1 MLTSALRHT
10 WGFSTKN
17 RNNHL
22 HHAIDAAII
31 AYVNNSIVKDFS
43 DFKKEQESNT
53 AELYAKKISELD
65 YKNKRKFFEPFSG
78 FRQKLLDKI
87 DEIFVSKPERKKP
100 SGALHE
106 ETFRKE
112 EEFYQS
118 YGGKEGVLK
127 ALELGKIRK
136 VNGKIVSNG
145 DMFRVDIFKHKK
157 TNKFYAVPIY
167 TMDFALKVLPNK
179 AVVQGKDKKSGLIK
193 DWILMDENYEFCFSL
208 YKDSLILI
216 QTKDMQE
223 PELVYYER
231 LDGSNASLTVSK
243 HDNKFETLSKNQKIL
258 FKNANE
264 KEVIAKSIGIQNL
277 KVFEKYIV
285 SALGEVTKA
294 EFRQREDF
302 KK

>member
-1 MLTSALRHT
+1 
-10 WGFSTKN
+10 
-17 RNNHL
+17 
-22 HHAIDAAII
+22 
-31 AYVNNSIVKDFS
+31 
-43 DFKKEQESNT
+43 
-53 AELYAKKISELD
+53 
-65 YKNKRKFFEPFSG
+65 
-78 FRQKLLDKI
+78 
-87 DEIFVSKPERKKP
+87 
-100 SGALHE
+100 
-106 ETFRKE
+106 
-112 EEFYQS
+112 
-118 YGGKEGVLK
+118 
-127 ALELGKIRK
+127 
-136 VNGKIVSNG
+136 
-145 DMFRVDIFKHKK
+145 MFRVDIFKHKK

-223 PELVYYER
+223 PEFVYY
-231 LDGSNASLTVSK
+231 NAFTSSTVSLIVSK